1 MIKTNL
7 LEGNELRDRFKKLS
21 QPLNEVV
28 SMVEPTKYHN
38 RIISPQPMGEF
49 HKDETD
55 EDEDIVDLD
64 KIIQDL
70 QNEIMMDEILEE
82 MMGDSS
88 DDEEIENEEID
99 LDELLNEMD
108 DDYNERWGYYGDEDI
123 DVSELDREE
132 LKDLI
137 YQVLTDRERELQLSE
152 QHNIKF
158 DGIELK
164 GGFSGGNTNTL
175 VYRPISSK
183 MSDKIE
189 DMGVPRE
196 KIIKKIISFLQKKYR
211 GLKFDEDYSYE
222 GYGYPIRL
230 DMWSFN

>member
-7 LEGNELRDRFKKLS
+7 LEGNELRERFMKLS
-21 QPLNEVV
+21 QPLKEVV

-38 RIISPQPMGEF
+38 RIITPQPMGIF
-49 HKDETD
+49 HKDEVEE
-55 EDEDIVDLD
+55 EDDDVVDLD

-70 QNEIMMDEILEE
+70 QDEIMLDEILEE

-88 DDEEIENEEID
+88 DDEEID
-99 LDELLNEMD
+99 LDEWLNELD
-108 DDYNERWGYYGDEDI
+108 DDYDERWGYYGDEEI
-123 DVSELDREE
+123 DVYDLDEDE
-132 LKDLI
+132 MKELI
-137 YQVLTDRERELQLSE
+137 YQVLTDKENEKNLSE

-164 GGFSGGNTNTL
+164 GGFSGGNSNTL

-189 DMGVPRE
+189 DMEIPRE
-196 KIIKKIISFLQKKYR
+196 KIIKKIISFLQMKYR
-211 GLKFDEDYSYE
+211 GLKFDEDYSYQ

>member
-1 MIKTNL
+1 MIHGRKNKEVLTEEQSRVRNK
-7 LEGNELRDRFKKLS
+7 ELIGL
-21 QPLNEVV
+21 PLTEEEIQTISYEDEV
-28 SMVEPTKYHN
+28 E
-38 RIISPQPMGEF
+38 E
-49 HKDETD
+49 
-55 EDEDIVDLD
+55 EDEDVVDLE

-70 QNEIMMDEILEE
+70 QNEIMLDEILEE

-88 DDEEIENEEID
+88 NDEDSDEEVIDVSDLD
-99 LDELLNEMD
+99 LDEDEMK
-108 DDYNERWGYYGDEDI
+108 E
-123 DVSELDREE
+123 
-132 LKDLI
+132 LI
-137 YQVLTDRERELQLSE
+137 YQVLTDKENEKNLSE

-164 GGFSGGNTNTL
+164 GGFGGGNSNTL

-189 DMGVPRE
+189 DMEIPRE

-211 GLKFDEDYSYE
+211 GLKFDEDYSYQ

>member
-38 RIISPQPMGEF
+38 RIVSPQPMGEF
-49 HKDETD
+49 YQDETN
-55 EDEDIVDLD
+55 EDEDVVDLD

-70 QNEIMMDEILEE
+70 EDEIMMDEILDEMLGNNSDEDSELEE
-82 MMGDSS
+82 W
-88 DDEEIENEEID
+88 
-99 LDELLNEMD
+99 LNEMD

-137 YQVLTDRERELQLSE
+137 YQVLTDREEQQLSE

-175 VYRPISSK
+175 VYRPTSSK

-189 DMGVPRE
+189 DMGVSRE

>member
-1 MIKTNL
+1 MIRTNKL
-7 LEGNELRDRFKKLS
+7 KGQDLVDRLRQLSNPINES
-21 QPLNEVV
+21 VV
-28 SMVEPTKYHN
+28 SMVQPPKYHN
-38 RIISPQPMGEF
+38 RIISPQPMGQF
-49 HKDETD
+49 HQDETD
-55 EDEDIVDLD
+55 EDVVDLD

-70 QNEIMMDEILEE
+70 EDEIMMDEILDEMLGNNSDEDSELEE
-82 MMGDSS
+82 W
-88 DDEEIENEEID
+88 
-99 LDELLNEMD
+99 LNEMD

-137 YQVLTDRERELQLSE
+137 YQVLTDREEEKQLSE

-164 GGFSGGNTNTL
+164 GGFSGGNSNTL
-175 VYRPISSK
+175 VYRPTSSK

-189 DMGVPRE
+189 DMGIPRE